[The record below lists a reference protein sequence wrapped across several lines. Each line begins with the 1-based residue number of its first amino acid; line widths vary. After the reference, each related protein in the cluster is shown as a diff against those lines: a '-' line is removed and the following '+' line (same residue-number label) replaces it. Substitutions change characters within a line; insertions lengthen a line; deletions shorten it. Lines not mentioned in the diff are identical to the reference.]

1 MSVYLVKISLLGYGF
16 RIIQNM
22 HPYVHLNEYVC
33 TASRGLCLL
42 SLVRLFL
49 ELSIQRLK
57 M

>member
-16 RIIQNM
+16 RIIRNM
-22 HPYVHLNEYVC
+22 HPYVRLNEYVC
-33 TASRGLCLL
+33 TASRGLSLL